1 MSKILITGATGFL
14 GKMLCKDLKLKK
26 HLIQISTRSD
36 DQISVEGAKSF
47 NVGDINS
54 ETKWNKALD
63 NIDCVIHCAA
73 RTHVMRKKKQNIL
86 ESYRKINVEGT
97 RNLAIQ
103 ASSCGI
109 KRFIFLSS
117 IKVNG
122 ERTIPPSSFNINDIP
137 QPEDAYGISKWE
149 AEQALW
155 EVSKQTGLEVI
166 IIRPPLV
173 YGAGVKGNFLRLL
186 DLIHKGV
193 PLPFSRIEN
202 SRSFIGLENL
212 IDIITLCVDHPKA
225 AGNTFLVSDTECIST
240 SDLIYKLAQI
250 MKKSSRLFFISAS
263 LIKLMGY
270 MTGKSLEVKRLLYSL
285 QVDSSHAHK
294 VLGWTPPFTL
304 DQGLEKT
311 IKWYLRSR

>member
-1 MSKILITGATGFL
+1 MKNKKILITGATGFL

-36 DQISVEGAKSF
+36 DQISIEGAKSF

-73 RTHVMRKKKQNIL
+73 RTHVMREKKQNIL

-122 ERTIPPSSFNINDIP
+122 D
-137 QPEDAYGISKWE
+137 
-149 AEQALW
+149 
-155 EVSKQTGLEVI
+155 
-166 IIRPPLV
+166 
-173 YGAGVKGNFLRLL
+173 
-186 DLIHKGV
+186 
-193 PLPFSRIEN
+193 
-202 SRSFIGLENL
+202 
-212 IDIITLCVDHPKA
+212 
-225 AGNTFLVSDTECIST
+225 
-240 SDLIYKLAQI
+240 
-250 MKKSSRLFFISAS
+250 
-263 LIKLMGY
+263 
-270 MTGKSLEVKRLLYSL
+270 
-285 QVDSSHAHK
+285 
-294 VLGWTPPFTL
+294 
-304 DQGLEKT
+304 
-311 IKWYLRSR
+311 